1 MASQDDYGRSIQAL
15 LPPGKAWTRR
25 AGANLTKLC
34 TALGG
39 TFARLDAAV
48 TEALGE
54 ASPDQ
59 ATLFIDDW
67 ERALGLP
74 DPCIGQLPDIA
85 SRRALAFAR
94 DTDDGHTT
102 PQSMVDLALTLGYA
116 ITIKEHRGAYFGIH
130 PVTGLPNTTFG
141 GAFGGYQWN
150 YVWDVIAPATTVKHC
165 AFGSPF
171 GSPFSS
177 WGNKELECE
186 IRAVAPAHGFVRFI
200 YQ

>member
-1 MASQDDYGRSIQAL
+1 MASQNDYGRSIQAL

-25 AGANLTKLC
+25 ADANLTKLC

-48 TEALGE
+48 TEALTE

-67 ERALGLP
+67 ETALGLP
-74 DPCIGQLPDIA
+74 DECIGQLPDIA

-94 DTDDGHTT
+94 DTDDGHIT
-102 PQSMVDLALTLGYA
+102 PQDMVDLALTLGYVV
-116 ITIKEHRGAYFGIH
+116 TVDEHRGRYYGVH
-130 PVTGLPNTTFG
+130 PVTGLRQGVIG
-141 GAFGGYQWN
+141 GSYGGYAWN
-150 YVWDVIAPATTVKHC
+150 YVWDVVAPVTTIRRRTY
-165 AFGSPF
+165 GSAYGNPYRT
-171 GSPFSS
+171 
-177 WGNKELECE
+177 WGNAELECE
-186 IRAVAPAHGFVRFI
+186 IRGVAPAHGFVRFI